1 MSFATQLRCEDE
13 MVFDELFGF
22 LDEVLA
28 LQEVFPIDDLFE
40 LISTAGVGDLV
51 DKIFEHL
58 GDWVG
63 E

>member
-1 MSFATQLRCEDE
+1 